1 MRESNETPAKKH
13 ISPWAAAV
21 WIVFV
26 GQGLI
31 ATLVELVWG
40 KKIALP
46 GILAAYGF
54 PLPWWGGLALALF
67 GGALLLWM
75 HRRGVRVAD

>member
-1 MRESNETPAKKH
+1 MSERTSAKKH
-13 ISPWAAAV
+13 ISPWAAAI

-31 ATLVELVWG
+31 ATLVELIWN

-54 PLPWWGGLALALF
+54 PLPWWGGLAIAAL
-67 GGALLLWM
+67 GGALLFWM
-75 HRRGVRVAD
+75 HKRGVRVSD